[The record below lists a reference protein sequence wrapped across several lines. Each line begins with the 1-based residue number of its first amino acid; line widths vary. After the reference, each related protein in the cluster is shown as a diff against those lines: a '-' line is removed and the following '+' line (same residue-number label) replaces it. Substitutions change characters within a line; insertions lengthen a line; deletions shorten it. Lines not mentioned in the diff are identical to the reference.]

1 MRPGMPQIRGRIG
14 ATPVIGLPGNPV
26 SSFVSFEVFVR
37 PAIRALQGRRDVHRP
52 TVIAQVAEPLQRAAA
67 QARLRARP
75 ARARGQRWTV
85 RPTGAQGSHLI
96 TSIAQADGLAIV
108 PEAVTEVR
116 VGDEVRVMLLVD

>member
-1 MRPGMPQIRGRIG
+1 
-14 ATPVIGLPGNPV
+14 V
-26 SSFVSFEVFVR
+26 SSYVSFEVFVR

-52 TVIAQVAEPLQRAAA
+52 TVVARAAEPLHAPANKRGYLRV
-67 QARLRARP
+67 RLTREGA
-75 ARARGQRWTV
+75 GWTA

-96 TSIAQADGLAIV
+96 SSIAQADGLAIV